1 MKKIVINDIEYEIIR
16 NDKDCINK
24 KELEEKITDYFDEY
38 DYIMGDFAY
47 DKVRLK
53 GYYNSDNKMAKKIN
67 DIKYLDDYI
76 ENYCS
81 YGARIFLLKN
91 LSIRHNTYYTKLF

>member
-24 KELEEKITDYFDEY
+24 EELEEKITDYFDEY

-67 DIKYLDDYI
+67 DIKYLDYYI

-81 YGARIFLLKN
+81 YGARIFLLK
-91 LSIRHNTYYTKLF
+91 KLK

>member
-53 GYYNSDNKMAKKIN
+53 GYYNSDNKMANKIN

-76 ENYCS
+76 EKYCS
-81 YGARIFLLKN
+81 NGARIYLLKN
-91 LSIRHNTYYTKLF
+91 

>member
-24 KELEEKITDYFDEY
+24 EELEEKITDYFDEY

-81 YGARIFLLKN
+81 YGARIFLLKK
-91 LSIRHNTYYTKLF
+91 IK

>member
-1 MKKIVINDIEYEIIR
+1 MKKIVINDIEYEIII

-81 YGARIFLLKN
+81 YGARIFLLKK
-91 LSIRHNTYYTKLF
+91 IK